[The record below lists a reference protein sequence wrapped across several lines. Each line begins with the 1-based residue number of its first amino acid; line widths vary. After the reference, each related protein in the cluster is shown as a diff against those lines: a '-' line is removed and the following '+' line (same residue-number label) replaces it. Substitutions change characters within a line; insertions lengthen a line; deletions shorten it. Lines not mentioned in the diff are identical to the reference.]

1 MSSDGTDSIAEFI
14 AGWRAER
21 PDLDPSPLGIMGRTQ
36 RVTAHLMRH
45 SDTWLVPLGLTWETF
60 SVIAS
65 LRRAGEPFQ
74 MNPTELQR
82 MSLLTSGA
90 MTNRIDRVEAL
101 GLVERLPDPVDG
113 RGVIVKLTTKGRAL
127 ADQAI
132 AAHFEGLADVLGVL
146 PRHRAPRARPAAR
159 QAARRAGSRAGGRW
173 NADGRPEAAA
183 AQDGAL
189 ARQAR
194 QPSAVQ
200 P

>member
-21 PDLDPSPLGIMGRTQ
+21 PDLDPSPLAIMGRTQ

-45 SDTWLVPLGLTWETF
+45 SDTWLAPLGLTWETF

-90 MTNRIDRVEAL
+90 MTNRIDRVEEQ
-101 GLVERLPDPVDG
+101 GLVARLPDPVDG
-113 RGVIVKLTTKGRAL
+113 RGVIVRLTPQGRAL
-127 ADQAI
+127 ADKAI

-146 PRHRAPRARPAAR
+146 PATERRELGRLLGKLLLALEGAAPAAER
-159 QAARRAGSRAGGRW
+159 TTRAAARKRAA
-173 NADGRPEAAA
+173 P
-183 AQDGAL
+183 
-189 ARQAR
+189 
-194 QPSAVQ
+194 
-200 P
+200 

>member
-1 MSSDGTDSIAEFI
+1 MSSQSPSSDGTDSIAEFI

-45 SDTWLVPLGLTWETF
+45 SDTWLAPLGLTWETF

-65 LRRAGEPFQ
+65 LRRAGDPFQ

-101 GLVERLPDPVDG
+101 GLVDRLPDPVDG
-113 RGVIVKLTTKGRAL
+113 RGVIVRLTPKGRAL
-127 ADQAI
+127 ADRAI
-132 AAHFEGLADVLGVL
+132 AAHFDGLAGVLGVL
-146 PRHRAPRARPAAR
+146 PATERRELGRLLGKLLLALEGVPADERTTRSATKKRAAR
-159 QAARRAGSRAGGRW
+159 
-173 NADGRPEAAA
+173 
-183 AQDGAL
+183 
-189 ARQAR
+189 
-194 QPSAVQ
+194 
-200 P
+200 

>member
-1 MSSDGTDSIAEFI
+1 MSSESTDSIAEFI

-45 SDTWLVPLGLTWETF
+45 SDTWLAPLGLTWETF

-74 MNPTELQR
+74 MNPTDLQR

-90 MTNRIDRVEAL
+90 MTNRIDRVEAS

-113 RGVIVKLTTKGRAL
+113 RGVIVKLTAKGRAL

-146 PRHRAPRARPAAR
+146 PATERRELGRLLGKLLVALEAAPAGSERAGGM
-159 QAARRAGSRAGGRW
+159 QTAARRRPRLKRAR
-173 NADGRPEAAA
+173 
-183 AQDGAL
+183 
-189 ARQAR
+189 
-194 QPSAVQ
+194 
-200 P
+200 